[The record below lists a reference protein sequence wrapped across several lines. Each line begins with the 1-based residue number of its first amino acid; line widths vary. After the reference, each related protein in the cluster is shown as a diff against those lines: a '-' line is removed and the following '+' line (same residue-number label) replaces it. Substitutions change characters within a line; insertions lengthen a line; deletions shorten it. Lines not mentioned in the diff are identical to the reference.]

1 MTKKTKQIILWAVGI
16 WVAICLIMAVFQL
29 SQNTETNTEIDSV
42 SIEQI
47 QAASS
52 DIDGTVI
59 GRWRLTSKL
68 APTLNSII
76 VIYEKDD
83 SCFCK
88 ETYDSGSSSIKALRK
103 DGNKYFN
110 TSSDVGEYFL
120 VTNGTMRL
128 FDDDGEYG
136 GGDGYTIKTLE

>member
-1 MTKKTKQIILWAVGI
+1 MTKKTNQIILWSVSI
-16 WVAICLIMAVFQL
+16 WVAICLIMAVVQL
-29 SQNTETNTEIDSV
+29 SQNTGTNTEQDTV

-59 GRWRLTSKL
+59 GRWRLTSDL

-76 VIYEKDD
+76 VIYEKGD
-83 SCFCK
+83 SCYCK
-88 ETYDSGSSSIKALRK
+88 ETYDSGSSSIKNLRK
-103 DGNKYFN
+103 EGNKYYD
-110 TSSDVGEYFL
+110 TSSSVGEYFQ